1 MLLRHPRRWL
11 MLLLF
16 LAGPTLGW
24 LLLDDRGL
32 LFGLIVSA
40 LAVVWFLIEEKHLL

>member
-1 MLLRHPRRWL
+1 

-16 LAGPTLGW
+16 LAGPIVGW
-24 LLLDDRGL
+24 LLQGDRGL

-40 LAVVWFLIEEKHLL
+40 LAVIWFVIEEKHIL